1 MTTFLTS
8 KYVRNGGLLVPARFT
23 PSSETK
29 TKKKLTTSKDF
40 VALLTT
46 PHPAPCRRRRR
57 SNAIARRPLHIRVYS
72 FLRLFLAVILYFR

>member
-1 MTTFLTS
+1 MTAFLTS

-46 PHPAPCRRRRR
+46 PHPAPP
-57 SNAIARRPLHIRVYS
+57 AAAAAAPMQ
-72 FLRLFLAVILYFR
+72 